1 MNSGNVAVPDSLE
14 RRLSNS
20 FNTFSTVIRIKQGI
34 LEVRNSGDFV
44 PNEGNVLSQLSKT
57 CCMNFVLSNIQGRT
71 WWSKNNFETEA
82 ENPHLVLGLVLSN
95 VVHIG
100 IQRRYRA

>member
-20 FNTFSTVIRIKQGI
+20 FNTFLTVIRSKQGI

-44 PNEGNVLSQLSKT
+44 PNEGNVLS
-57 CCMNFVLSNIQGRT
+57 
-71 WWSKNNFETEA
+71 
-82 ENPHLVLGLVLSN
+82 
-95 VVHIG
+95 
-100 IQRRYRA
+100 